1 VKLDRQWKI
10 DIRAYLFLFP
20 ALSLIIVFK
29 LVPLFVVMGESLY
42 KVSYLRGT
50 KIFVGIGNY
59 IDLFTDRSFW
69 YSVWVTTKFN
79 ILINP
84 IQVVV
89 ALVMALLI
97 NNENYRGR
105 MVYRFMFFIPLG
117 VSLAVTTTYF
127 GIIFS
132 PGNGL
137 LNYILNAFGLPIQP
151 FLNSETQ
158 AFWIIILIASWKG
171 CSYWMIFILVGLK
184 NISKEIYE
192 ACQVD
197 GVGSINTFI
206 YITLPLLK
214 KTLLFVFV
222 ADTAA
227 NFMLFIPMYMLTRGG
242 PNNST
247 RVLMYEAY
255 QKVMLQGNTGHGM
268 AVNAVLMFIL
278 VMVIAMQFNFSR
290 EKEK

>member
-1 VKLDRQWKI
+1 LKLDRQWKI
-10 DIRAYLFLFP
+10 DIRAYLFLLP

-29 LVPLFVVMGESLY
+29 LVPLFIVMGESLY
-42 KVSYLRGT
+42 KVSYLKGT
-50 KIFVGIGNY
+50 KVFVGIGNY

-69 YSVWVTTKFN
+69 NSVWVTTKLNVF
-79 ILINP
+79 INP
-84 IQVVV
+84 IQVVI
-89 ALVMALLI
+89 ALAMALLI

-105 MVYRFMFFIPLG
+105 MVYRFLFFIPLG

-132 PGNGL
+132 PGSGL
-137 LNYILNAFGLPIQP
+137 LNYLLNALGLPIQP
-151 FLNSETQ
+151 FFNSEAQ
-158 AFWIIILIASWKG
+158 ALWIVILVASWKG
-171 CSYWMIFILVGLK
+171 CSFWMIFILVGLK

-192 ACQVD
+192 ACQMD
-197 GVGSINTFI
+197 GVGSVRTFVS
-206 YITLPLLK
+206 ITLPLLK

-227 NFMLFIPMYMLTRGG
+227 NFMLFIPIYMLTHGG

-247 RVLMYEAY
+247 KVLMYDAY

-268 AVNAVLMFIL
+268 AVNVILMFIL
-278 VMVIAMQFNFSR
+278 VIVIALQFNFGR
-290 EKEK
+290 EKE